1 MKKRITRM
9 ITVLL
14 ALVIV
19 ASICMVGAAAQ
30 SFTFNNFGTSA
41 QGSTAFTSTTT
52 VKGIHSHNH
61 TVLSVYNGKNVSTGK
76 ITMYKGNSTGGS
88 PIGRADY
95 NLYSYITYPQQV
107 RINNT
112 SGSVGTYDKG
122 TYFDYYKNS
131 SGGFSSNLTVQIY

>member
-19 ASICMVGAAAQ
+19 VSICMVGAAAQ

-61 TVLSVYNGKNVSTGK
+61 TVLSVYNGKDVSKGSISLQRNSSTGTK
-76 ITMYKGNSTGGS
+76 VGYAN
-88 PIGRADY
+88 Y
-95 NLYSYITYPQQV
+95 NLYSYLTYPQQV
-107 RINNT
+107 RINNMN
-112 SGSVGTYDKG
+112 GSVGTFDKG
-122 TYFDYYKNS
+122 TYYIYYKNS
-131 SGGFSSNLTVQIY
+131 SGGFNSNLTVQIY